1 MSDEL
6 PPDLE
11 SQEVQGV
18 TEATPEAADADAQQQ
33 ILPDGIGLSVD
44 DVSAMLHRQHGISVP
59 KDDPLLMQVTIH
71 NAFLTEQQKLQKR
84 HEKALAAFMGEQ
96 TNAHVEAV
104 KNSVGQL
111 TETLSG
117 VPVKDF
123 CRWNGVGTS
132 AVLEEGYQV
141 YLSEP
146 PAGTIP
152 TAAPV
157 PVPPGAAALEAQAMQ
172 TELTAAASMPQAI
185 PVPAQTVLPTTTQTS
200 PKLSLEKPNPGE
212 MTHYVPSAP
221 LSAPVPAVAEEVSAE
236 PPAVIETVSVS
247 AEPVSLPSWQV
258 ERGRMLREQMENWAA
273 QTGYTLIWSAQND
286 YEMQSSATFS
296 GVFIEAVKN
305 LFAALASNGLA
316 LRVTIYQ
323 GNNVMEVSEH

>member
-33 ILPDGIGLSVD
+33 ILPDGIGLSVE

-71 NAFLTEQQKLQKR
+71 NTFLTEQQKLQKR

-117 VPVKDF
+117 VTVKGIQEAAKDF
-123 CRWNGVGTS
+123 VADVSSLRTTLWLCTVIIGCSMLVNV
-132 AVLEEGYQV
+132 AVFVL
-141 YLSEP
+141 
-146 PAGTIP
+146 
-152 TAAPV
+152 
-157 PVPPGAAALEAQAMQ
+157 QA
-172 TELTAAASMPQAI
+172 
-185 PVPAQTVLPTTTQTS
+185 VRH
-200 PKLSLEKPNPGE
+200 G
-212 MTHYVPSAP
+212 
-221 LSAPVPAVAEEVSAE
+221 
-236 PPAVIETVSVS
+236 
-247 AEPVSLPSWQV
+247 
-258 ERGRMLREQMENWAA
+258 
-273 QTGYTLIWSAQND
+273 
-286 YEMQSSATFS
+286 
-296 GVFIEAVKN
+296 
-305 LFAALASNGLA
+305 
-316 LRVTIYQ
+316 
-323 GNNVMEVSEH
+323 